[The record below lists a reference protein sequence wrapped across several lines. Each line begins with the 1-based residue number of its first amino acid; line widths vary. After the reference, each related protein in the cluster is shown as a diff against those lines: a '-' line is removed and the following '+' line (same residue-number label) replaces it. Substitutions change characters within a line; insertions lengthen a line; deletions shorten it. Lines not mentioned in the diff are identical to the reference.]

1 MSHKISRATL
11 QKHLDG
17 ARWREAL
24 ARLAIDALLE
34 LVENPT
40 PEHQAEADNAEFA
53 YRMARQAHNR
63 INTGA

>member
-1 MSHKISRATL
+1 MSNKISRATL

-17 ARWREAL
+17 ALWREAL

-40 PEHQAEADNAEFA
+40 PEHQAEA
-53 YRMARQAHNR
+53 HNR
-63 INTGA
+63 QTH